1 MDKPVV
7 LTEQDREMLARID
20 AAVRGESRLEPGLDG
35 RDGVCELLAATIPQ
49 ADPAFERQL
58 EARLVGRLRPEAHER
73 PSQRR
78 WFAPRNWLA
87 LRNWLAPRW
96 RRGLAVVATL
106 LLAVAVA
113 LMAIGPHRV
122 WAQVQ
127 QWLGYVPGIGF
138 VDLEETRVLTA
149 PAAVSRDGVT
159 VTVEQV
165 LAKDD
170 ETTVVISSRGLPPE
184 DQVWPDG
191 AEMEQ
196 ASEPLL
202 HLPDG
207 RTLTPKTFT
216 LHWGGGTVTFPALP
230 ADVYRVT
237 LILPRLPLV
246 PANLTAE
253 DWAIPLALHPASGDL
268 VADLFPQP
276 YSPPD
281 IVDTHHGVTLR
292 LLEAAHGPEE
302 TALRLQLAWTDPAW
316 ENHFIRGGDPPR
328 LTDDLGHIYWEQVA
342 GSSSGS
348 LSQSVVV
355 GVQREDDGASSAAP
369 ETPALAQTLTFAP
382 VSPSARRLTLT
393 MGGFDFD
400 VPADGSFTIDLGDDP
415 QVGDAWPMDA
425 TLDVAGIP
433 AHIIRARLIEERI
446 GRPGEEERR
455 TVLWFDV
462 APTAQDGEIGLC
474 GLRLDG
480 RTAGFRSGT
489 LGNYDPHSKR
499 FHAGLDVEDGR
510 RVASG
515 PITVRVDSARLC
527 LDATW
532 TLSWEVPDAASAGE
546 AGIEPMALHPANSA
560 QTRNGLTLALEE
572 AVLTD
577 RLTAVKV
584 GLLDPPQDV
593 TLHAALRWTWPDSSP
608 EGLALTDNR
617 GHAYAPSRTVSWGA
631 HITLEPDLTAFA
643 FEPLQPLA
651 RRLTLHVPAVAV
663 VEPATAAFD
672 VTVPEGLAL
681 TPGDSETPWLA
692 SASWEVDIPLALA
705 GYELGFTEARLEDLN
720 GRTLLRLVSEP
731 YRTDQKTRWLSGLQ
745 IAAVTA
751 PDGRKVDLTTTLSNA
766 GPVEEG
772 ASLHQV
778 MLAFDVLDPLTSA
791 IDPGRYNVEIDGV
804 RTFVQGPWELTWDVP

>member
-7 LTEQDREMLARID
+7 LTEQDREVLTCID

-35 RDGVCELLAATIPQ
+35 REGICELLAAAVPQ
-49 ADPAFERQL
+49 AEPAFERQL
-58 EARLVGRLRPEAHER
+58 EARLVGRLRSEAPERAALRER
-73 PSQRR
+73 
-78 WFAPRNWLA
+78 FA

-96 RRGLAVVATL
+96 RRGLAVAATL

-113 LMAIGPHRV
+113 LMAIGPQRV

-127 QWLGYVPGIGF
+127 QWLGYVSGIGF

-149 PAAVSRDGVT
+149 PAVVTRDGVT
-159 VTVEQV
+159 LTVEQV
-165 LAKDD
+165 LAEDD
-170 ETTVVISSRGLPPE
+170 KTTVVISSRGLPPE

-216 LHWGGGTVTFPALP
+216 LRWGGGTVTFPALP

-237 LILPRLPLV
+237 MRLPRLPLV
-246 PANLTAE
+246 PAGVAAE
-253 DWAIPLALHPASGDL
+253 DWMIPLALRPATGDL

-276 YSPPD
+276 YNPPD
-281 IVDTHHGVTLR
+281 VADTHHGVTLR

-302 TALRLQLAWTDPAW
+302 TALRVQLEWTDPAW
-316 ENHFIRGGDPPR
+316 ENHFIRGLELPR
-328 LTDDLGHIYWEQVA
+328 LTDDLGHVYLEQVT

-369 ETPALAQTLTFAP
+369 ETLALAQTLTFAP
-382 VSPSARRLTLT
+382 VSPSARHLTLT

-400 VPADGSFTIDLGDDP
+400 VPADGSFTVDLGDDP

-433 AHIIRARLIEERI
+433 VHIVRARLIEERV

-474 GLRLDG
+474 GLTLDG
-480 RTAGFRSGT
+480 EAAGFRSGS
-489 LGNYDPHSKR
+489 LGGYKPQTR
-499 FHAGLDVEDGR
+499 QVQAGLVVQDVAR
-510 RVASG
+510 IPNSPV
-515 PITVRVDSARLC
+515 TVRVDGARLC
-527 LDATW
+527 VDATW
-532 TLSWEVPDAASAGE
+532 TLSWEVPGAAAASE
-546 AGIEPMALHPANSA
+546 ASAEPVKRHPADST
-560 QTRNGLTLALEE
+560 QTRNGLTLAVEE

-584 GLLDPPQDV
+584 ELLDPPQDV

-617 GHAYAPSRTVSWGA
+617 GHTYAPSRNVSWGA
-631 HITLEPDLTAFA
+631 HTAPEADLTAFA

-692 SASWEVDIPLALA
+692 STSWEVDIPLALA
-705 GYELGFTEARLEDLN
+705 GYELRFTEARLEDLN
-720 GRTLLRLVSEP
+720 GRMLLRLMSEP
-731 YRTDQKTRWLSGLQ
+731 YRPDQRTRWLSGLQ

-751 PDGRKVDLTTTLSNA
+751 PEGRKVDLTTALSGA

-772 ASLHQV
+772 ASLHQA
-778 MLAFDVLDPLTSA
+778 MLAFDVLNPQTSA
-791 IDPGRYNVEIDGV
+791 VRAGRYHIEIDGV
-804 RTFVQGPWELTWDVP
+804 RTFVQGPWTLTWDVP